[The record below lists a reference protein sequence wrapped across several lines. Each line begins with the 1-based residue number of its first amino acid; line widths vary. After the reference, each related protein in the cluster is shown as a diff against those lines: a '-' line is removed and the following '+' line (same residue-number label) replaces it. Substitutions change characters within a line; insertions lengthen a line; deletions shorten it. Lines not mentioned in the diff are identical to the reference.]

1 VKQGGKKMSEI
12 QKISWKT
19 IKEEKLSDHVSRQT
33 VFGEKGTLARLL
45 VKRGEWAAR
54 HSHNNEEYLLVISGA
69 QKYIFDGREIVVN
82 AGEALVIPPNTP
94 HTVVALEDSVCVYFF
109 APVRE
114 DWLRGEDQ
122 YLRR

>member
-1 VKQGGKKMSEI
+1 MSDI

-33 VFGEKGTLARLL
+33 VFGEKGTLARFII
-45 VKRGEWAAR
+45 KRGEWAAR
-54 HSHNNEEYLLVISGA
+54 HSHANEEYLLVISGA
-69 QKYIFDGREIVVN
+69 QKYIVDDREFVVN
-82 AGEALVIPPNTP
+82 AGEALAIPPNIL
-94 HTVVALEDSVCVYFF
+94 HSVVALEDSVCIYFF